1 MNVNEQLKKDIE
13 AVVAEIFS
21 QKEEADKKVRTEE
34 ALQKAASTIDELT
47 TALETKN
54 AQDEE
59 VAAKIA
65 GFEGKIKDLE
75 TQLEAAKKEIE
86 TSNTKLA
93 ESEKAVEEMKKDRAA
108 EVRMAD
114 LASVGVALSDKSAQ
128 TVKVREMTD
137 EEFASYKEELVSL
150 RKSVEAE
157 LAKNA
162 ETEEKEEKEEVAEEE
177 KEEKEEVA
185 EEKKEEEVTP
195 PPQVDSK
202 KAASAALNLEVK
214 NNDDI
219 LSKYAELGAALAKR
233 MTEKKK

>member
-1 MNVNEQLKKDIE
+1 MNVNDQLKKDIE

-47 TALETKN
+47 TALESKN
-54 AQDEE
+54 TQDEE
-59 VAAKIA
+59 AAAKIVE
-65 GFEGKIKDLE
+65 FESKIKDLE

-93 ESEKAVEEMKKDRAA
+93 ESEKAVQEIQKDRAS

-114 LASVGVALSDKSAQ
+114 LTSAGVALSDKQAQ
-128 TVKVREMTD
+128 TVKVREMND
-137 EEFASYKEELVSL
+137 EEFAAYKSELVSL

-157 LAKNA
+157 LAKAA
-162 ETEEKEEKEEVAEEE
+162 ETEEVEEKEVEEVADE

-185 EEKKEEEVTP
+185 EEKEEVVTP
-195 PPQVDSK
+195 PAEVGSK
-202 KAASAALNLEVK
+202 KAAAAALNLEVK

-219 LSKYAELGAALAKR
+219 LTKYAELGNALAKR
-233 MTEKKK
+233 MTEKRK

>member
-21 QKEEADKKVRTEE
+21 QKEEADRKIRTEE
-34 ALQKAASTIDELT
+34 ALQKAAQTIDELT
-47 TALETKN
+47 TTLESRN

-59 VAAKIA
+59 TAAKIA
-65 GFEGKIKDLE
+65 GFESKVKDLE

-93 ESEKAVEEMKKDRAA
+93 ESEKVVEEMKKDRAA
-108 EVRMAD
+108 EIRMAD

-137 EEFASYKEELVSL
+137 EVFASYKEELVSL

-162 ETEEKEEKEEVAEEE
+162 EAEEKEEVVED
-177 KEEKEEVA
+177 KEVSTIT
-185 EEKKEEEVTP
+185 EEKKEDEVTP
-195 PPQVDSK
+195 PPQIDPK

-214 NNDDI
+214 NTDDI

-233 MTEKKK
+233 ITEKKK